1 MTLKILPYA
10 LGALIGAAAT
20 LGIVKATQPVIKI
33 NPTPCRCDCPEVK
46 PCEKIDFDKIK
57 NVRGLQIHNHLV
69 YVLGSDT
76 VSAESLEQTFRR
88 VAQELK
94 LSRCK

>member
-1 MTLKILPYA
+1 MIKLLPYGLAA
-10 LGALIGAAAT
+10 LVGAAVT
-20 LGIVKATQPVIKI
+20 LGIVKATQPKIII
-33 NPTPCRCDCPEVK
+33 NPTPCHCDCPEVK

-69 YVLGSDT
+69 YVMGSDT
-76 VSAESLEQTFRR
+76 VSLPDMEQAFRK
-88 VAQELK
+88 VATELK